1 MPPLTRAF
9 SAAAL
14 APDLFHAF
22 IEDGKERP
30 AEYAEWINVDTM
42 PWNPVKDRQYA
53 ALGAAPAKPEGQQF
67 TLDQGYQGGEKI
79 YTATADGTAFEVTFE
94 FWDDELYGLAPEFAA
109 GMARSLRYSVE
120 LAAASILNNAF
131 NTAVSGFTAGES
143 LCSTSHAAFAPGGA
157 AQANRPSPDIGFS
170 VTYIQNAILRFEGL
184 NNERGLPELL
194 TPVMHIIHQ
203 ANKFA
208 AREILGSLGRPYSA
222 DNERNALI
230 DEDLSWMV
238 YHFLSSSTSHFMV
251 AAKENHDCHLL
262 WKNQPMFDSWDD
274 MWTKN
279 AVFSGYQR
287 YAHGHG
293 RWRGIDGST
302 G

>member
-1 MPPLTRAF
+1 MAVMGRSF

-30 AEYAEWINVDTM
+30 TEYDVWINVDTM
-42 PWNPVKDRQYA
+42 PWNPVKDHQFA
-53 ALGAAPAKPEGQQF
+53 ALGAAAVKPEGEYF
-67 TLDQGYQGGEKI
+67 RKDQGYDGGEKT
-79 YTATADGTAFEVTFE
+79 YTATAYGTAFEVTYE
-94 FWDDELYGLAPEFAA
+94 FWRDELYGLAPEFAA

-120 LAAASILNNAF
+120 VQAASVLNNAF
-131 NTAVSGFTAGES
+131 NTAFTGFTAGES

-170 VTYIQNAILRFEGL
+170 TTYIQNMILRFETL

-194 TPVMHIIHQ
+194 APTMHIIHP

-230 DEDLSWMV
+230 DEDLSWFV
-238 YHFLSSSTSHFMV
+238 YHYLTSTTAHF
-251 AAKENHDCHLL
+251 AIGAKENHDCHLR
-262 WKNQPMFDSWDD
+262 WRDQPMFDSWDD
-274 MWTKN
+274 MNSKN
-279 AVFSGYQR
+279 AMFSGYERFGQ
-287 YAHGHG
+287 GFG
-293 RWRGIDGST
+293 RWRGVDGST

>member
-1 MPPLTRAF
+1 MAVMSRAF

-30 AEYAEWINVDTM
+30 SEYAEWCNVDTM

-53 ALGAAPAKPEGQQF
+53 ALGAAPGKPEGEQF
-67 TLDQGYQGGEKI
+67 RIDQGYEGGEKV
-79 YTATADGTAFEVTFE
+79 YAATAKGTAFEVTFE
-94 FWDDELYGLAPEFAA
+94 FWDDELYGLAPEFSA
-109 GMARSLRYSVE
+109 GMARSLRYAVE
-120 LAAASILNNAF
+120 VAAASILNNAF
-131 NTAVSGFTAGES
+131 DAAFVGFTAGES
-143 LCSTSHAAFAPGGA
+143 LCSTSHAAFAPGGS

-170 VTYIQNAILRFEGL
+170 VTYIQNAILRAESL
-184 NNERGLPELL
+184 VNERGLPELR
-194 TPVMHIIHQ
+194 TPVMHIIGPS
-203 ANKFA
+203 NKFA

-238 YHFLSSSTSHFMV
+238 YHFLSSTTAHFQV

-274 MWTKN
+274 MWSKN
-279 AVFSGYQR
+279 AVFSGYERFAQ
-287 YAHGHG
+287 GFG
-293 RWRGIDGST
+293 SWRGIDGSS

>member
-1 MPPLTRAF
+1 MPVMTRAF

-14 APDLFHAF
+14 APDLYHAF
-22 IEDGKERP
+22 IEDGRERP
-30 AEYAEWINVDTM
+30 MEFATWINVDTM

-53 ALGAAPAKPEGQQF
+53 GMGAAPKKLEGQSF
-67 TLDQGYQGGEKI
+67 TFDQGYEGGEKV
-79 YTATADGTAFEVTFE
+79 YTASADGLAFEVTFE

-109 GMARSLRYSVE
+109 GLARSLRYAVE
-120 LAAASILNNAF
+120 VAAASILNNAF
-131 NTAVSGFTAGES
+131 STSSPGFASGES
-143 LCSTSHAAFAPGGA
+143 LCSTSHAAIAPGGA

-170 VTYIQNAILRFEGL
+170 TTYIQNAILRFEGMA
-184 NNERGLPELL
+184 NERGLPEVR

-230 DEDLSWMV
+230 EEDLSWMV
-238 YHFLSSSTSHFMV
+238 YHYLSSSTAHFQV
-251 AAKENHDCHLL
+251 AAKENHDAHLL

-274 MWTKN
+274 PQSKN
-279 AVFSGYQR
+279 AMFSGYQR
-287 YAHGHG
+287 YAVGFG
-293 RWRGIDGST
+293 SWRGIDGST